1 MSKVINL
8 ENNNDLFEFIES
20 VKDGAIFAYPTEA
33 VFGLGCDINNKY
45 AIQKILSIKKRDVSK
60 GLIVISD
67 NLEKVRDLIDD
78 DYFKILVDE
87 NSGSIPT
94 TWLCPVSNL
103 VLPEVTGG
111 SKKIAI
117 RITKHDT
124 SKSLCKILDM
134 PIISTSANIAGEDPI
149 TKKEDLKFFLNDIDY
164 IVDGEVGNN
173 KKPSRIIDLISKEVI
188 REGG

>member
-1 MSKVINL
+1 MLIPLKLYLALDATLITNMQY
-8 ENNNDLFEFIES
+8 
-20 VKDGAIFAYPTEA
+20 K
-33 VFGLGCDINNKY
+33 
-45 AIQKILSIKKRDVSK
+45 KILSIKKRDVSK

-87 NSGSIPT
+87 NSGSTPT

-124 SKSLCKILDM
+124 SKSLVKD
-134 PIISTSANIAGEDPI
+134 T
-149 TKKEDLKFFLNDIDY
+149 
-164 IVDGEVGNN
+164 
-173 KKPSRIIDLISKEVI
+173 
-188 REGG
+188 